1 MQNTSTKCL
10 RDLQEFCCEEIW
22 GIWRNVVTRN
32 YFMNL
37 RQKLLHRR
45 CWGRTDRNIVS
56 LSSSARIYWKCFW
69 SFSYVYTIKLL
80 HISCLNKVIHQIDRK
95 CTVAP
100 FSGTFKENFSWF
112 LSRVSE
118 HPFKQNKNVKQH
130 DYMYLYCLLKC
141 AKINLFSITYF
152 QYI

>member
-1 MQNTSTKCL
+1 MFEQG
-10 RDLQEFCCEEIW
+10 D
-22 GIWRNVVTRN
+22 
-32 YFMNL
+32 
-37 RQKLLHRR
+37 
-45 CWGRTDRNIVS
+45 
-56 LSSSARIYWKCFW
+56 SSNRPKMHGY
-69 SFSYVYTIKLL
+69 
-80 HISCLNKVIHQIDRK
+80 
-95 CTVAP
+95 P